1 MMKKL
6 AFTIFILLCVVIS
19 AQAQIFY
26 KVSGN
31 GLEKPSYLFG
41 THHLA
46 PLSVFTEN
54 ADAQEAFASA
64 GQILGEIDIKGNPL
78 QVSAKMTPYML
89 APIDSTLS
97 KVIPSEQYAEAD
109 SLLQEI
115 LKTPEITLKTFEI
128 FKPAVLTQQITVTII
143 IQNMPGY
150 KAEEQLDYYFQLL
163 GIEEGKK
170 ILAFETVEQ
179 QAEILFRSQSIQS
192 QAEELLGILANPQ
205 DLALEAQ
212 KLNNA
217 YLAQDI
223 DAMFQ
228 MAIAED
234 IDPDFFEKLT
244 TQRNNN
250 WIQQLPEIMKA
261 DSTFVAVGCLH
272 LIGETGLVQQ
282 LRNLG
287 YTVEAYHPKH
297 QTN

>member
-1 MMKKL
+1 MKKL

-19 AQAQIFY
+19 AQAQILY

-54 ADAQEAFASA
+54 ADAIEAFASA
-64 GQILGEIDIKGNPL
+64 GQIVGEIDIKGNPL

-170 ILAFETVEQ
+170 ILAFETVEE

-212 KLNNA
+212 KLNKA

-234 IDPDFFEKLT
+234 IDPEFFEKLT

-250 WIQQLPEIMKA
+250 WIQKLPEIMKA

-272 LIGETGLVQQ
+272 LTGETGLVQQ

-287 YTVEAYHPKH
+287 YTVEAYLPKH

>member
-1 MMKKL
+1 MKKL

-19 AQAQIFY
+19 AQAQILY

-54 ADAQEAFASA
+54 ADAIEAFASA
-64 GQILGEIDIKGNPL
+64 GQIVGEIDIEGNPL

-228 MAIAED
+228 MALTEN

-272 LIGETGLVQQ
+272 LTGETGLVQQ

-287 YTVEAYHPKH
+287 YTVEAYLPKH

>member
-1 MMKKL
+1 MKKL

-19 AQAQIFY
+19 AQAQILY

-54 ADAQEAFASA
+54 ADAIEAFASA
-64 GQILGEIDIKGNPL
+64 GQIVGEIDIEGNPL

-192 QAEELLGILANPQ
+192 QAEELLRILANPQ
-205 DLALEAQ
+205 DLVLEAQ

-272 LIGETGLVQQ
+272 LAGETGLVQQ

-287 YTVEAYHPKH
+287 YTVEAYLPKH

>member
-1 MMKKL
+1 MKKL

-54 ADAQEAFASA
+54 ADAIEAFASA
-64 GQILGEIDIKGNPL
+64 GQIVGEIDIEGNPL

-128 FKPAVLTQQITVTII
+128 FKPAVLTQQITVAII

-150 KAEEQLDYYFQLL
+150 KAEEPLDYYFQLL

-170 ILAFETVEQ
+170 ILAFETVEL

-192 QAEELLGILANPQ
+192 QVEELLEILANPQ
-205 DLALEAQ
+205 DLVLEAQ

-217 YLAQDI
+217 YFTQDL
-223 DAMFQ
+223 DAMLQ
-228 MAIAED
+228 MALTEN

-250 WIQQLPEIMKA
+250 WIRQLPEIMKA

-272 LIGETGLVQQ
+272 LAGETGLVQQ

-287 YTVEAYHPKH
+287 YTVEAYRPKH

>member
-1 MMKKL
+1 MKKL

-19 AQAQIFY
+19 AQAQILY

-54 ADAQEAFASA
+54 ADAIEAFASA
-64 GQILGEIDIKGNPL
+64 GQIVSEIDIEGNPL

-205 DLALEAQ
+205 DLVLEAQ

-272 LIGETGLVQQ
+272 LAGETGLVQQ

-287 YTVEAYHPKH
+287 YTVEAYLPKH

>member
-1 MMKKL
+1 MKKL
-6 AFTIFILLCVVIS
+6 ACTIFSLLCVVIS
-19 AQAQIFY
+19 AQAQILY

-31 GLEKPSYLFG
+31 RLEKPSYLFG

-54 ADAQEAFASA
+54 ADAIDAFASA
-64 GQILGEIDIKGNPL
+64 GQIVGEIDIEGNPL

-205 DLALEAQ
+205 DLVLEAQ
-212 KLNNA
+212 KLNKA

-234 IDPDFFEKLT
+234 IDPEFFEKLT
-244 TQRNNN
+244 TQRNDN

-272 LIGETGLVQQ
+272 LTGETGLVQQ

-287 YTVEAYHPKH
+287 YTVEAYLPKH

>member
-1 MMKKL
+1 MKKL
-6 AFTIFILLCVVIS
+6 AFTIFILLWVVIS
-19 AQAQIFY
+19 AQAQILY

-54 ADAQEAFASA
+54 ADAIEAFASA
-64 GQILGEIDIKGNPL
+64 GQIVGEIDIKGNPL

-128 FKPAVLTQQITVTII
+128 FKPAVLTQLITVAII

-192 QAEELLGILANPQ
+192 QAEELLEILANPQ

-212 KLNNA
+212 KLNKA

-228 MAIAED
+228 MALTEN

-272 LIGETGLVQQ
+272 LAGETGLVQQ

-297 QTN
+297 QTY

>member
-1 MMKKL
+1 MKKL

-19 AQAQIFY
+19 AQAQILY

-54 ADAQEAFASA
+54 ADAIEAFASA
-64 GQILGEIDIKGNPL
+64 GQIVGEIDIKGNPL

-205 DLALEAQ
+205 DLVLEAQ

-272 LIGETGLVQQ
+272 LAGETGLVQQ

-287 YTVEAYHPKH
+287 YTVEAYLPKH

>member
-1 MMKKL
+1 MKKL

-19 AQAQIFY
+19 AQAQILY

-54 ADAQEAFASA
+54 ADAIEAFASA
-64 GQILGEIDIKGNPL
+64 GQIVGEIDIEGNPL

-163 GIEEGKK
+163 GIEE
-170 ILAFETVEQ
+170 V
-179 QAEILFRSQSIQS
+179 
-192 QAEELLGILANPQ
+192 
-205 DLALEAQ
+205 
-212 KLNNA
+212 
-217 YLAQDI
+217 
-223 DAMFQ
+223 
-228 MAIAED
+228 
-234 IDPDFFEKLT
+234 
-244 TQRNNN
+244 
-250 WIQQLPEIMKA
+250 
-261 DSTFVAVGCLH
+261 
-272 LIGETGLVQQ
+272 
-282 LRNLG
+282 NL
-287 YTVEAYHPKH
+287 
-297 QTN
+297 

>member
-1 MMKKL
+1 MKKL

-19 AQAQIFY
+19 AQAQILY

-54 ADAQEAFASA
+54 ADAIEAFASA
-64 GQILGEIDIKGNPL
+64 GQIVGEIDIEGNPL

-234 IDPDFFEKLT
+234 IDPEFFEKLT

-272 LIGETGLVQQ
+272 LTGETGLVQQ

-287 YTVEAYHPKH
+287 YTVEAYLPKH

>member
-1 MMKKL
+1 MKKL

-64 GQILGEIDIKGNPL
+64 GQIVGEIDIEGNPL

-192 QAEELLGILANPQ
+192 QAEELLEILANPQ

-217 YLAQDI
+217 YLTQDL
-223 DAMFQ
+223 DAMLQ
-228 MAIAED
+228 MALTEN

-272 LIGETGLVQQ
+272 LAGETGLVQQ

-287 YTVEAYHPKH
+287 YTVEAYRPKH

>member
-1 MMKKL
+1 MKKL

-19 AQAQIFY
+19 AQAQILY

-54 ADAQEAFASA
+54 ADAIEAFASA
-64 GQILGEIDIKGNPL
+64 GQIVGEIDIEGNPL

-205 DLALEAQ
+205 DLVLEAQ

-272 LIGETGLVQQ
+272 LAGETGLVQQ

-287 YTVEAYHPKH
+287 YTVEAYLPKH

>member
-1 MMKKL
+1 MKKL

-54 ADAQEAFASA
+54 ADAIEAFASA
-64 GQILGEIDIKGNPL
+64 GQIVGEIDIKGNPL

-128 FKPAVLTQQITVTII
+128 FKPAVLIQQITVTII

-234 IDPDFFEKLT
+234 IDPEFFEKLT

-272 LIGETGLVQQ
+272 LTGETGLVQQ

-287 YTVEAYHPKH
+287 YTVEAYLPKH

>member
-1 MMKKL
+1 MKKL

-19 AQAQIFY
+19 AQAQILY

-64 GQILGEIDIKGNPL
+64 GQIVGEIDIEGNPL

-205 DLALEAQ
+205 DLVLEAQ

-272 LIGETGLVQQ
+272 LAGETGLVQQ

-287 YTVEAYHPKH
+287 YTVEAYLPKH

>member
-1 MMKKL
+1 MKKL

-19 AQAQIFY
+19 TQAQILY

-54 ADAQEAFASA
+54 ADAIEAFASA
-64 GQILGEIDIKGNPL
+64 GQIVGEIDIEGNPL

-205 DLALEAQ
+205 DLVLEAQ

-272 LIGETGLVQQ
+272 LAGETGLVQQ

-287 YTVEAYHPKH
+287 YTVEAYLPKH

>member
-1 MMKKL
+1 MKKL
-6 AFTIFILLCVVIS
+6 AFTIFSLLCVVIS
-19 AQAQIFY
+19 AQAQILY

-54 ADAQEAFASA
+54 ADAIEAFASA
-64 GQILGEIDIKGNPL
+64 GQIVGEIDIEGNPL

-205 DLALEAQ
+205 DLVLEAQ

-272 LIGETGLVQQ
+272 LAGETGLVQQ

-287 YTVEAYHPKH
+287 YTVEAYLPKH

>member
-1 MMKKL
+1 M
-6 AFTIFILLCVVIS
+6 A
-19 AQAQIFY
+19 
-26 KVSGN
+26 
-31 GLEKPSYLFG
+31 
-41 THHLA
+41 
-46 PLSVFTEN
+46 
-54 ADAQEAFASA
+54 
-64 GQILGEIDIKGNPL
+64 
-78 QVSAKMTPYML
+78 
-89 APIDSTLS
+89 
-97 KVIPSEQYAEAD
+97 
-109 SLLQEI
+109 
-115 LKTPEITLKTFEI
+115 
-128 FKPAVLTQQITVTII
+128 II

-192 QAEELLGILANPQ
+192 QAEELLGILVNPQ

-212 KLNNA
+212 KLNKA

-228 MAIAED
+228 MALTED

-287 YTVEAYHPKH
+287 YTVEAYRPKH
-297 QTN
+297 QPN